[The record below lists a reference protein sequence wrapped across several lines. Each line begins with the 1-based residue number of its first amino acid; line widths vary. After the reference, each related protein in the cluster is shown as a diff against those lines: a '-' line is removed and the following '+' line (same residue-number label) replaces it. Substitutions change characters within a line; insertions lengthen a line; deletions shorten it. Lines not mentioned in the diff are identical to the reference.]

1 MKKWTILL
9 SCVFALFIT
18 SMANAKQVELDKVV
32 VIVNKGVILQS
43 DVDTAMKMLKL
54 NAKESD
60 QKLPSDSVLKKQ
72 VIDKLILDKIQQ
84 QEAKRLGIHVDDKQ
98 LDTAID
104 DIAKSQ
110 KLTQKQLMSS
120 VEEAGISYSTFRTEI
135 RHEIAEREARNALV
149 RQRINIL
156 PEEVNNLAKILANQT
171 NATVEYKIA
180 HIQLNFDESDKVKVE
195 QQAKQLVKKLKSGAN
210 FSTMAYSFSKGPKA
224 LNGGQWGWMRK
235 EEMPTVFADQI
246 KMSKKGSIIGPFL
259 AGSSYHILKIE
270 DVKGLK
276 TVAVTEVDARHILI
290 KPSIILSDEGA
301 KKELNGF
308 IKEIKDG
315 KATFSQLAKQYSQD
329 PGSAAQGG
337 DLGYQTPDS
346 FVPEFK
352 HQVETL
358 PVGQISKP
366 FKTVNGWHIVEVMG
380 RKKVDRTDA
389 AMKNRAYRI
398 LFNRKFNEEAG
409 AWLQEIRAGA
419 YVDILKDNSSNDS

>member
-1 MKKWTILL
+1 MKKWTIIL
-9 SCVFALFIT
+9 SCLLAPFTMSV
-18 SMANAKQVELDKVV
+18 ANAQPVELNKVV

-60 QKLPSDSVLKKQ
+60 QTLPSDKLLKKQ

-84 QEAKRLGIHVDDKQ
+84 QEAKRLGIQINDKQ
-98 LDTAID
+98 LDAAME
-104 DIAKSQ
+104 DIAKSK
-110 KLTQKQLMSS
+110 KLTLKQLITT
-120 VEEAGISYSTFRTEI
+120 VQNAGISYPTFRNEI

-156 PEEVNNLAKILANQT
+156 PAEVNNLAKILANQT
-171 NATVEYKIA
+171 NANVEYKFA
-180 HIQLNFDESDKVKVE
+180 HIQLNFTEQDKQQVES
-195 QQAKQLVKKLKSGAN
+195 QAEELVKKLKSGAN
-210 FSTMAYSFSKGPKA
+210 FSTMAYSYSKGPKA
-224 LNGGQWGWMRK
+224 LSGGQWGWMSK

-246 KMSKKGSIIGPFL
+246 KMQKKGSIIGPFL
-259 AGSSYHILKIE
+259 VGSSYHILKIE

-276 TVAVTEVDARHILI
+276 TIAVTEVDARHILI
-290 KPSIILSDEGA
+290 KPSIILSDAGA
-301 KKELNGF
+301 QKELNGF
-308 IKEIKDG
+308 IKEIKQG
-315 KATFSQLAKQYSQD
+315 KATFAELAKQYSQD

-337 DLGYQTPDS
+337 NLGYQTPDS

-358 PVGQISKP
+358 PVGKISKP
-366 FKTVNGWHIVEVMG
+366 FKTVNGWHIVEVLG

-389 AMKNRAYRI
+389 AMKNRAYQI

-409 AWLQEIRAGA
+409 AWLQEMRAGA
-419 YVDILKDNSSNDS
+419 YVDILKGNNSDDS